1 MVGLGLDA
9 AWHGTHLIRK
19 VGGAAAGQEALAA
32 GLWGS
37 LQPFLGRASH
47 PLYLGQSPFFMTLPT
62 PFLILEVS
70 LGAVDGSLCYRNLG
84 FSAQNALSQCDFCSS
99 DGPLSM

>member
-1 MVGLGLDA
+1 MVCLGLDA
-9 AWHGTHLIRK
+9 AWHGTDLIRT
-19 VGGAAAGQEALAA
+19 GGATAGQEALAA
-32 GLWGS
+32 GLWGG

-47 PLYLGQSPFFMTLPT
+47 PLYLGQSPFSMTLPT

-84 FSAQNALSQCDFCSS
+84 FSAQNAHSQCDFGSS
-99 DGPLSM
+99 DRPLSE